1 MSGEATPEQP
11 LCRHCGAPV
20 AVPESVVDGE
30 TRALEAYIERCSD
43 DCRTAEEQAHLLDD
57 YSFGQWVSSYCD
69 RRMVA
74 IEDSGVIVPPPDVA
88 GERQRA
94 IASELF
100 YGTEW
105 MHHFPGWIK
114 TRSDYIAEMYRKV
127 YGAPGINA
135 PAPARARF
143 TLHSNIARF
152 LQLVALWVVAIIILQ
167 YFTLI

>member
-20 AVPESVVDGE
+20 AVPESVAKGGVQ
-30 TRALEAYIERCSD
+30 ALEEFVGNCST
-43 DCRTAEEQAHLLDD
+43 DCENAEVQANHLDD

-69 RRMVA
+69 RRIAA
-74 IEDSGVIVPPPDVA
+74 IEDSGVFVPPPDVA
-88 GERQRA
+88 GEHQRA

-114 TRSDYIAEMYRKV
+114 TRSDKIAEMYRKV
-127 YGAPGINA
+127 YGDPGMNES
-135 PAPARARF
+135 APARARF
-143 TLHSNIARF
+143 TRLGRLGSV
-152 LQLVALWVVAIIILQ
+152 LGAI
-167 YFTLI
+167 FGGRRR